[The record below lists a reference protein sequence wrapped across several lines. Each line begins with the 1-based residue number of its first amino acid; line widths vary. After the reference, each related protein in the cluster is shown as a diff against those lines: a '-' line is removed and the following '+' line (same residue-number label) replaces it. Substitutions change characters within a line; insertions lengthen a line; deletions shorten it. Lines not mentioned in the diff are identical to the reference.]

1 MLLVLLPVAV
11 GLAVGLLWGGSWRG
25 LAEAG
30 FRWWPLALVGLA
42 LQVVPVPSDWDE
54 WVGPAL
60 LLASYVVLLGFVAA
74 NLRRPGFALIAA
86 GFVLNALAISLNGGM
101 PVSDWALRR
110 ASGPEYEE
118 TRQRLVEEGGAKHHL
133 ADEDDVLRPITDVIP
148 LGWPF
153 RQVLSVGD
161 LVWLAGT
168 GWAVAG
174 ATRARGAGS
183 SRSPAVPPS
192 GPSSAKNP
200 ARSSSPRRFGED
212 SGANESP

>member
-1 MLLVLLPVAV
+1 MLLVLLSVAV
-11 GLAVGLLWGGSWRG
+11 GLAVGLLWGGSWKR
-25 LAEAG
+25 LAEAQ

-42 LQVVPVPSDWDE
+42 LQVVPVPSEWDE

-60 LLASYVVLLGFVAA
+60 LLCSYVVLLGFVVA
-74 NLRRPGFALIAA
+74 NLRRPGFYLIAA

-110 ASGPEYEE
+110 AAGEDYVE

-153 RQVLSVGD
+153 QQVLSVGD
-161 LVWLAGT
+161 VVWLVGT
-168 GWAVAG
+168 GWVVAG
-174 ATRARGAGS
+174 ATRERGAGS
-183 SRSPAVPPS
+183 SRSPADPS
-192 GPSSAKNP
+192 PPSSATNP
-200 ARSSSPRRFGED
+200 ARFSSRRRSAED
-212 SGANESP
+212 PGTNAAP